1 MTNQIKYKWASLGTG
16 VIANELAQALEALG
30 GKLYSVANRTY
41 DKGVAFAEKYGIE
54 KVYQEI
60 DEVFKDPEVDI
71 IYISTP
77 HNTHINFLRKALAAG
92 KHVLCEKSITLNSEE
107 LAEAIQLAEEN
118 HVKLAEAMTIFHMP
132 IYRKLSEIVESG
144 KLGPLKVIQM
154 NFGSYKEYD
163 MTNRFFNRNL
173 AGGALL
179 DIGVY
184 ALSFVRWFMTSQPT
198 EMVSQVKLAPTGVDE
213 QAGILLTN
221 AEGEM
226 ATVTLSLHAKQ
237 PKRGTIAYDKGY
249 IELYEYPVRKFAIN
263 VDLCRYFL
271 HRTFPSS
278 VSVSCS
284 VPCGFGRGGRALS
297 PSSPRRG
304 GGLLVA
310 AALPS
315 CAKPPGRPALRR
327 FRRRRLGAGV
337 RRSRH
342 GRRKGRLPARAA
354 CVRRQAAALRARRRQ
369 YVRRRRHGARRV

>member
-54 KVYQEI
+54 KVYKEI
-60 DEVFKDPEVDI
+60 DEVFEDPEVDI

-249 IELYEYPVRKFAIN
+249 IELYEYPRGQKAVITYTEDGSQEIIKAGETAKALQYEVLDMEAAVAGENDYTYLNYSRDVMELMTQLRK
-263 VDLCRYFL
+263 DW
-271 HRTFPSS
+271 
-278 VSVSCS
+278 
-284 VPCGFGRGGRALS
+284 
-297 PSSPRRG
+297 
-304 GGLLVA
+304 GLTY
-310 AALPS
+310 PEEE
-315 CAKPPGRPALRR
+315 
-327 FRRRRLGAGV
+327 
-337 RRSRH
+337 
-342 GRRKGRLPARAA
+342 
-354 CVRRQAAALRARRRQ
+354 
-369 YVRRRRHGARRV
+369 

>member
-1 MTNQIKYKWASLGTG
+1 MTNQIKYNWASLGTG

-41 DKGVAFAEKYGIE
+41 DKGVTFAEKYGIE
-54 KVYQEI
+54 KVYEEI
-60 DEVFKDPEVDI
+60 DQVFEDPEVDI

-77 HNTHINFLRKALAAG
+77 HNTHINYLRKALAAG

-107 LAEAIQLAEEN
+107 LTEAIQLAEEN

-249 IELYEYPVRKFAIN
+249 IELYEYPRGQKAVITYTEDGSQEIIKAGETAKALQYEVLDMEAAVAGENDYTYLNYSRDVMDLMTQLRK
-263 VDLCRYFL
+263 DW
-271 HRTFPSS
+271 
-278 VSVSCS
+278 
-284 VPCGFGRGGRALS
+284 
-297 PSSPRRG
+297 
-304 GGLLVA
+304 GLTY
-310 AALPS
+310 PEEE
-315 CAKPPGRPALRR
+315 
-327 FRRRRLGAGV
+327 
-337 RRSRH
+337 
-342 GRRKGRLPARAA
+342 
-354 CVRRQAAALRARRRQ
+354 
-369 YVRRRRHGARRV
+369 

>member
-1 MTNQIKYKWASLGTG
+1 MTNQIKYNWASLGTG
-16 VIANELAQALEALG
+16 VIANELAQALGALG

-54 KVYQEI
+54 KVYEEI
-60 DEVFKDPEVDI
+60 DQVFEDPEVDI

-77 HNTHINFLRKALAAG
+77 HNTHINYLRKALAAG

-107 LAEAIQLAEEN
+107 LTEAIQLAEEN
-118 HVKLAEAMTIFHMP
+118 HVKLVEAMTIFHMP

-249 IELYEYPVRKFAIN
+249 IELYEYPRGQKAVITYTEDGSQEIIKAGETAKALQYEVLDMEAAVAGEDEQTYLNYSRDVMDLMTQLRK
-263 VDLCRYFL
+263 DW
-271 HRTFPSS
+271 
-278 VSVSCS
+278 
-284 VPCGFGRGGRALS
+284 
-297 PSSPRRG
+297 
-304 GGLLVA
+304 GLTY
-310 AALPS
+310 PEEE
-315 CAKPPGRPALRR
+315 
-327 FRRRRLGAGV
+327 
-337 RRSRH
+337 
-342 GRRKGRLPARAA
+342 
-354 CVRRQAAALRARRRQ
+354 
-369 YVRRRRHGARRV
+369 

>member
-1 MTNQIKYKWASLGTG
+1 MTNQIKYNWASLGTG

-54 KVYQEI
+54 KVYEEI
-60 DEVFKDPEVDI
+60 DQVFEDPEVDI

-77 HNTHINFLRKALAAG
+77 HNTHINYLRKALAAG

-249 IELYEYPVRKFAIN
+249 IELYEYPRGQKAVITYTEDGSQEIIKAGETAKALQYEVLDMEVAVAGENDYTYLNYSRDVMDLMTQLRK
-263 VDLCRYFL
+263 DW
-271 HRTFPSS
+271 
-278 VSVSCS
+278 
-284 VPCGFGRGGRALS
+284 
-297 PSSPRRG
+297 
-304 GGLLVA
+304 GLTY
-310 AALPS
+310 PEEE
-315 CAKPPGRPALRR
+315 
-327 FRRRRLGAGV
+327 
-337 RRSRH
+337 
-342 GRRKGRLPARAA
+342 
-354 CVRRQAAALRARRRQ
+354 
-369 YVRRRRHGARRV
+369 

>member
-1 MTNQIKYKWASLGTG
+1 MTNQIKYNWASLGTG
-16 VIANELAQALEALG
+16 VIANELAQALGALG

-54 KVYQEI
+54 KVYEEI
-60 DEVFKDPEVDI
+60 DQVFEDPEVDI

-77 HNTHINFLRKALAAG
+77 HNTHINYLRKALAAG

-226 ATVTLSLHAKQ
+226 STVTLSLHAKQ

-249 IELYEYPVRKFAIN
+249 IELYEYPRGQKAVITYTEDGSQEIIKAGETAKALQYEVLDMEAAVAGENDYTYLNYSRDVMDLMTQLRK
-263 VDLCRYFL
+263 DW
-271 HRTFPSS
+271 
-278 VSVSCS
+278 
-284 VPCGFGRGGRALS
+284 
-297 PSSPRRG
+297 
-304 GGLLVA
+304 GLVY
-310 AALPS
+310 PEEE
-315 CAKPPGRPALRR
+315 
-327 FRRRRLGAGV
+327 
-337 RRSRH
+337 
-342 GRRKGRLPARAA
+342 
-354 CVRRQAAALRARRRQ
+354 
-369 YVRRRRHGARRV
+369 